1 MITIFNEYYYL
12 DMETIETYISI
23 LPKEDGENTDNQFS
37 AIKYEMIKL
46 MVEVLMSEHKELD
59 ETLGIKNQSDLSI
72 PFKLAFNTLLKHNIL
87 TKF

>member
-12 DMETIETYISI
+12 DLETIETYISI

>member
-23 LPKEDGENTDNQFS
+23 LPKEEGGNTDNQFS

>member
-12 DMETIETYISI
+12 DLEKIETYISI

>member
-12 DMETIETYISI
+12 DMEKIETYISI